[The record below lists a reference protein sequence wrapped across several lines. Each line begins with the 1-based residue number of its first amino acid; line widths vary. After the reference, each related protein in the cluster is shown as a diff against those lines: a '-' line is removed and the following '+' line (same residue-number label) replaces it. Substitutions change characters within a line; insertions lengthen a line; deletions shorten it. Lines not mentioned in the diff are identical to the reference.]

1 MGTFFLYKNLNHI
14 STTNPVLSEY
24 PMNLV
29 HIRFGNT
36 LSSQIYRAR
45 QAQREFQKRRAAR
58 PCDVQIATRSKN
70 PAADLKARYWPNT
83 LYASLLS
90 TALLFAIAWFYPEYH
105 PTIRTAHA
113 PMRVVRPNIPET
125 IQKKRPP
132 SPPRPQVPL
141 AVEGEEVPEDITIE
155 STELDLD
162 NIALPTLAGV
172 PSADYLDEPI
182 DYFEIDYK
190 PHPNRI
196 VVPEYPP
203 EARGKGF
210 EGKVTV
216 KVLVDKEGNV
226 EDVQFVHGPEI
237 LKEAALAAARQFRF
251 RPGKHK
257 GERRKVW
264 MFMPIDF
271 SLK

>member
-1 MGTFFLYKNLNHI
+1 M
-14 STTNPVLSEY
+14 
-24 PMNLV
+24 
-29 HIRFGNT
+29 R
-36 LSSQIYRAR
+36 
-45 QAQREFQKRRAAR
+45 
-58 PCDVQIATRSKN
+58 
-70 PAADLKARYWPNT
+70 
-83 LYASLLS
+83 ASLLS
-90 TALLFAIAWFYPEYH
+90 AVLLIAIAWLYPEYH
-105 PTIRTAHA
+105 PTVRTARA
-113 PMRVVRPNIPET
+113 PTQIFRPNIPET
-125 IQKKRPP
+125 SQQKRPP

-162 NIALPTLAGV
+162 NIAIPDLAGIQG
-172 PSADYLDEPI
+172 ADYSDEPI
-182 DYFEIDYK
+182 DYIDIDYK

-196 VVPEYPP
+196 VTPEYPS
-203 EARGKGF
+203 EAKRKRL

-216 KVLVDKEGNV
+216 KVLVDKQGKV

-237 LKEAALAAARQFRF
+237 FRKAAMAAARQFRF

-264 MFMPIDF
+264 MFMPIEF

>member
-1 MGTFFLYKNLNHI
+1 
-14 STTNPVLSEY
+14 
-24 PMNLV
+24 MNLIQ
-29 HIRFGNT
+29 IRFGNT
-36 LSSQIYRAR
+36 LSSQIYQAR
-45 QAQREFQKRRAAR
+45 LAQRKFQKRLSAQ

-70 PAADLKARYWPNT
+70 PSADLKLFYWPN
-83 LYASLLS
+83 AMRAGLLS
-90 TALLFAIAWFYPEYH
+90 LAILAAVVWIYPEYH
-105 PTIRTAHA
+105 PT
-113 PMRVVRPNIPET
+113 VRLGPTPTQIFRPHIPET
-125 IQKKRPP
+125 SQQKRPP

-162 NIALPTLAGV
+162 TIAIPHLAGV
-172 PSADYLDEPI
+172 PGMDYTDEPLNYI
-182 DYFEIDYK
+182 DVDYK

-196 VVPEYPP
+196 VVPEYPA
-203 EARGKGF
+203 EAKRKHI
-210 EGKVTV
+210 EGTVTV

-226 EDVQFVHGPEI
+226 EDVQYVHGPEI
-237 LKEAALAAARQFRF
+237 FRKSAIATARQFRF

-264 MFMPIDF
+264 MFMPIEF